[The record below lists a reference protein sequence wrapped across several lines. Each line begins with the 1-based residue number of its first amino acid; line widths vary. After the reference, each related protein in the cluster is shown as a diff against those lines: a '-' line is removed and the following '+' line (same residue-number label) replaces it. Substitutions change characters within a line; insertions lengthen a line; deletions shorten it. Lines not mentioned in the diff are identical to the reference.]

1 MQQTNLM
8 PPNNSNNQNSQTTTI
23 TLTSPPNSRHLSGDL
38 QQIQQNQ
45 QQSQAQPIYYM
56 YQDTQMD
63 SENAPIEF
71 EGHVAHTAQAAP
83 ITVNEKKNKRLEY
96 YFKF

>member
-38 QQIQQNQ
+38 QIQQNQ

-83 ITVNEKKNKRLEY
+83 ITVNEKKKKRLEY